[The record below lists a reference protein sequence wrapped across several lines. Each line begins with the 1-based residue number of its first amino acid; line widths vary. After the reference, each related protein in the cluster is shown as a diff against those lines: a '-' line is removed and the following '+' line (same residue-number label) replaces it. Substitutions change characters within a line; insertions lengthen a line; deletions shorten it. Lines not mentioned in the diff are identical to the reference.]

1 MSRGARALSAVASL
15 VLLAVTSAAAP
26 VPPASAAAEPRSAK
40 PVTVL
45 KRSVFGTSVQGR
57 DLVAFRLGEPQR
69 PRVRTVVLMAAMHG
83 NESAPSQILRALV
96 DGLPVVALDL
106 WVIPTYNPDGVAA
119 GTRKNANGV
128 DLNRNFPHDW
138 KDLDGNYESGSGPAS
153 EPETQ
158 AVMDFLEKVDPDAI
172 LSFHQPLTGV
182 DTDTKNR
189 RLARR
194 VARKLELPRRTLDCG
209 GTCHGTMTGWFNNN
223 FDGSALTVE
232 YGANPTR
239 HRMRDVAPDQ
249 VLSVFRAVRGRTGA
263 DPLTF

>member
-1 MSRGARALSAVASL
+1 MSRRAQVLSVVASL
-15 VLLAVTSAAAP
+15 VLLAVTPVAP
-26 VPPASAAAEPRSAK
+26 VSPASAATPTSAK
-40 PVTVL
+40 PATVI

-57 DLVAFRLGEPQR
+57 DLVAFRLGEPKR
-69 PRVRTVVLMAAMHG
+69 PRVKTVVLMAAMHG

-119 GTRKNANGV
+119 GTRKNAHGV
-128 DLNRNFPHDW
+128 DLNRNFPNDW
-138 KDLDGNYESGSGPAS
+138 KDLDGSYESGPKPAS
-153 EPETQ
+153 EPETK
-158 AVMDFLEKVDPDAI
+158 AVMDFLEKVDPDTI

-182 DTDTKNR
+182 DTDTKNP

-239 HRMRDVAPDQ
+239 HRMRNVAPDQ
-249 VLSVFRAVRGRTGA
+249 VLSVFRAVRGRSGA